1 MKAKF
6 GGGKTTAFAL
16 VYDSLDEKKKY
27 DSKTG
32 LRRVSTLF
40 RYSNETL
47 LFTAIPPALLV
58 ERPIG
63 VLVCLKFSQSNNN
76 YY

>member
-40 RYSNETL
+40 RYSNETFL
-47 LFTAIPPALLV
+47 LTHSLWVYP
-58 ERPIG
+58 
-63 VLVCLKFSQSNNN
+63 
-76 YY
+76 